1 MTEEWWHRMFQMHAQ
16 LMESYDADILKE
28 FKQQLDSIPY
38 TYAKP
43 REGLGAGASFVG
55 EVAAW
60 FDDVSRW
67 SAAHEDYDAAVTCL
81 ERALDYYCDP
91 TLNYDDD
98 TVDWAKERM
107 RDLVTKS
114 IVGIYEGCHEIYDI

>member
-1 MTEEWWHRMFQMHAQ
+1 MNEEWWHKMFQMHAQ
-16 LMESYDADILKE
+16 LMENYDADILQE

-43 REGLGAGASFVG
+43 REGLGAGASFVE

-67 SAAHEDYDAAVTCL
+67 SAAHEDYDAAVTYL
-81 ERALDYYCDP
+81 ERALDYYTDP
-91 TLNYDDD
+91 ILNFDDD
-98 TVDWAKERM
+98 TIDWAKERM

>member
-1 MTEEWWHRMFQMHAQ
+1 MFQMHAQ
-16 LMESYDADILKE
+16 LMEGYDADILQE
-28 FKQQLDSIPY
+28 FKQQLELIPY

-43 REGLGAGASFVG
+43 REGLGAGASFVE

-60 FDDVSRW
+60 FDNVSRW
-67 SAAHEDYDAAVTCL
+67 SAAHEDYDAAVTYL
-81 ERALDYYCDP
+81 ERALDYYTDP
-91 TLNYDDD
+91 ILNFDDD
-98 TVDWAKERM
+98 TIDWAKERM